1 MRRSA
6 RNQGKS
12 RLPIFI
18 GVGILAVIILVIA
31 VSQGAQPA
39 TEEIVKVIDNAR
51 FN

>member
-1 MRRSA
+1 MRRST

-18 GVGILAVIILVIA
+18 GVGIVVAIVLVIA

-39 TEEIVKVIDNAR
+39 SQEVVKVIDNAR